1 MQTDMHYYG
10 TYAMAVAAGIPKE
23 DAAVIAYAS
32 QFVDDSTG
40 YDSDAHEDGG
50 LLFGIT
56 TAHNPVDAFIKA
68 TDDQT
73 HKLEDERRVWV
84 PFHFFPGGEG
94 ENFHEKILC
103 VKDGDIVNEMFE
115 NYLKIC
121 NDKTYCLELIGIAS
135 HVYADTFSHY
145 GFSGLTSPY
154 NLVNGDAEIKNKTL
168 LQDVY
173 DYIIEKK
180 NNFWGKFGMNT
191 IELGHAG
198 VATYPDRPF
207 LEWNFEF
214 TLPRPGNEQNSNRN
228 NQTDYLEGCQKLH
241 SFLCNFAQ
249 NYYSEANQKAF
260 NEIEDSVREVLAV
273 QGCQESRIQAWKDSG
288 LIDGVPDYDAN
299 DWENEKNSFS
309 EFESSLDGI
318 STHAYRF
325 HQAAAYHRYYVLKD
339 LLPSHGIAIY

>member
-10 TYAMAVAAGIPKE
+10 TYAMAVAAGIPQE
-23 DAAVIAYAS
+23 DAAVIAYAA

-56 TAHNPVDAFIKA
+56 TAHHSVEAFIKA

-103 VKDGDIVNEMFE
+103 VKDGNIVNEMLK
-115 NYLKIC
+115 NYLEIGK
-121 NDKTYCLELIGIAS
+121 DKTYRLELIGIAS
-135 HVYADTFSHY
+135 HVYEDTFSHY

-154 NLVNGDAEIKNKTL
+154 NEIDGDIDIAKKSLSKYIYGYITGKAE
-168 LQDVY
+168 
-173 DYIIEKK
+173 E
-180 NNFWGKFGMNT
+180 FAGKFAEKT

-198 VATYPDRPF
+198 VATYPDRPY
-207 LEWNFEF
+207 LKWEF
-214 TLPRPGNEQNSNRN
+214 KFKLPRPGEGVNSNRDN
-228 NQTDYLEGCQKLH
+228 PDSYLEGCQKLH
-241 SFLCNFAQ
+241 GFLCKFAQ
-249 NYYSEANQKAF
+249 SYYPEANQKTF
-260 NEIEDSVREVLAV
+260 NEIEDSVRTVLAF
-273 QGCQESRIQAWKDSG
+273 QGCQEDRIQAWKDSG
-288 LIDGVPDYDAN
+288 LIDGVTDYDAN
-299 DWENEKNSFS
+299 DWEKEKNNFS
-309 EFESSLDGI
+309 EFVSSLDGI
-318 STHAYRF
+318 NTNAYRF

-339 LLPSHGIAIY
+339 LLPNHGIAIY